1 MVTKQRIF
9 KAVETAIEVFKNRS
23 KKIGTSALNDFIL
36 PIIQDMPP
44 PVTKGK
50 YVRIKYA
57 MQLPTAFPSF
67 AFFCNHPQYLKEPY
81 KRFIEN
87 KLREKFDFK
96 GVPMEIY
103 FRQK

>member
-1 MVTKQRIF
+1 VISKQRIF
-9 KAVETAIEVFKNRS
+9 KAVETAVQVFKNRS
-23 KKIGTSALNDFIL
+23 RKIGTAALNEFIL
-36 PIIQDMPP
+36 PIIQESPP
-44 PVTKGK
+44 PVSKGK

-57 MQLPTAFPSF
+57 MQLPTVFPSF

-87 KLREKFDFK
+87 KVREHFDFC

>member
-1 MVTKQRIF
+1 M
-9 KAVETAIEVFKNRS
+9 ETALQVYKNRTR
-23 KKIGTSALNDFIL
+23 KISTSELNDYIL
-36 PIIQDMPP
+36 PIIEMTPP
-44 PVTKGK
+44 PALKGK
-50 YVRIKYA
+50 YVKIKYS

-87 KLREKFDFK
+87 KIREKFDFS